1 MKKQCIALAL
11 ALIAPIAV
19 SMAAE
24 SYDQSGDQPARVE
37 GDYRGPLCGGWGG
50 RCGYGPRR
58 AATDRPY
65 RESMHGRYGY
75 EAARNDSA
83 DQDGYGC
90 PGWNGNHRDGYC
102 WER

>member
-24 SYDQSGDQPARVE
+24 SYEQSEDQPACAE
-37 GDYRGPLCGGWGG
+37 GDYRGPWGG
-50 RCGYGPRR
+50 RRGYGPRLGG
-58 AATDRPY
+58 DRFY

-75 EAARNDSA
+75 ETAQNDSA
-83 DQDGYGC
+83 DRDGYGC
-90 PGWNGNHRDGYC
+90 PGWNGNRRGGYC